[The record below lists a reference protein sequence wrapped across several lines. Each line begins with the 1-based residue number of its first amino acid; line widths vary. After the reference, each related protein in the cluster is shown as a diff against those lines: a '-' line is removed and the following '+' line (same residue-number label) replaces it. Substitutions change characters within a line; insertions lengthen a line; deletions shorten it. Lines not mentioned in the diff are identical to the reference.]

1 MARSQYNTGRRP
13 RRHAERGFTLPEAI
27 ITLALFLLL
36 SAAVVSVYLM
46 SLRSWSEGSA
56 QIALQRK
63 LAAAMQRIVQGER
76 GRDETRQHGLREARD
91 VKIVSP
97 QAIEF
102 TSGIDGTTRCIHIDG
117 NEIYYDPDT
126 ASESNEER
134 VVYDPSTS
142 QAKSDTSTYR
152 TELAFTQLS
161 DGTIEIR
168 LVGEQLV
175 RDRWMNA
182 ALVTRVAP
190 RN

>member
-1 MARSQYNTGRRP
+1 MVPRTYNAASRP
-13 RRHAERGFTLPEAI
+13 RRAARHGFTLPEVL

-36 SAAVVSVYLM
+36 SAAVVSFYLM

-56 QIALQRK
+56 QVALQRK

-76 GRDETRQHGLREARD
+76 GPYEERQHGLREAET
-91 VKIVSP
+91 VKVVSA
-97 QAIEF
+97 QEIEF
-102 TSGIDGTTRCIHIDG
+102 TSGVDGTTRCIYIDG
-117 NEIYYDPDT
+117 NEIYYDPDDDNDGDEQR
-126 ASESNEER
+126 AI
-134 VVYDPSTS
+134 YDPSRS
-142 QAKSDTSTYR
+142 QPRTDTSTYR
-152 TELAFTQLS
+152 TELAFTQLA

-168 LVGEQLV
+168 LVAEQLV